1 MILGGLAHKTKES
14 PAMLAPLAT
23 LAFLATLW
31 LVTLIGAEMFG
42 ISGRKIALALNGRSL
57 LATAPSVQLVALRVS
72 QRARIQPAWRA
83 QPRLRAA
90 A

>member
-1 MILGGLAHKTKES
+1 
-14 PAMLAPLAT
+14 MLAPLAT

-31 LVTLIGAEMFG
+31 LVVTIGAEMLG
-42 ISGRKIALALNGRSL
+42 SSAGKIVTALKGQSL
-57 LATAPSVQLVALRVS
+57 QASEPAIRPVAVRVS
-72 QRARIQPAWRA
+72 QRARAQRMLRA